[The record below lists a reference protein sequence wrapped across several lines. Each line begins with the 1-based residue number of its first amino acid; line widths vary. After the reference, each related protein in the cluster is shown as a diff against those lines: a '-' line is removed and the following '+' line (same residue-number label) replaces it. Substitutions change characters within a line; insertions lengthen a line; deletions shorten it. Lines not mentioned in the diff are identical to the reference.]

1 VILQTVLVTPALL
14 AIVLVVLQ
22 AALWFH
28 AGQLAG
34 HAAADAV
41 DAAAAHGARAA
52 DGVGAAEAFVADAGG
67 RLADAPVVVVSA
79 TAVTATV
86 TVRVPRLVPGWPAT
100 VVQRTTG
107 PLERVVPEAGR

>member
-1 VILQTVLVTPALL
+1 MLVTPVLL
-14 AIVLVVLQ
+14 ATVLVVLQ

-28 AGQLAG
+28 AGQLAR

-41 DAAAAHGARAA
+41 DAAAAHGARVA

-67 RLADAPVVVVSA
+67 RLAGPPVVAVSA

-86 TVRVPRLVPGWPAT
+86 SVRVPRLVPGWPAT
-100 VVQRTTG
+100 AVHRTTG
-107 PLERVVPEAGR
+107 LRERVVPEAGR